1 MKDYGDDQVFDWV
14 TDTKNATRHA
24 IDVNEAKHVK
34 ANAITTET
42 ALDLSALAD
51 SDMMLLAA

>member
-1 MKDYGDDQVFDWV
+1 M
-14 TDTKNATRHA
+14 T
-24 IDVNEAKHVK
+24 VNQAQTVK